1 MDNFKVF
8 LRKVSI
14 IASIVVAGISVYLF
28 FLESTNQRLFEYFEF
43 SDFITFLFT
52 GLFVVL
58 VGFLIYFY
66 FRFLFN
72 KKYGMSLSFI
82 ILTAITALSIGLY
95 SSMMLSVVYVVNLAG
110 LSLVIYFTR
119 EKPDQKKSVK
129 PITIKNEGNKDSQ
142 KESKN

>member
-129 PITIKNEGNKDSQ
+129 PITIKNEGSKDSQ

>member
-95 SSMMLSVVYVVNLAG
+95 SSMMLSVIYVVNLAG

>member
-8 LRKVSI
+8 LRKVAI

-82 ILTAITALSIGLY
+82 ILTAITALAIGLY

>member
-52 GLFVVL
+52 ALFIVL

-66 FRFLFN
+66 IRFLFN

-82 ILTAITALSIGLY
+82 ILTAITALAIGLY